1 MIRPA
6 LALLALRLSGAA
18 LAQGMTE
25 RVQLREIEVTVT
37 REGKPLAHEVLRL
50 PVYPDRKDSYGPTVS
65 YERRWNEELT
75 LDCGKQEAWNE
86 VETEIKFHAQD
97 QRGMTQFR
105 MEWSEVV
112 QRNDHK
118 QRCSKP
124 VKEERR
130 VQTIESTMRLE
141 PGVEQ
146 RWEGDHGI
154 VAVARVVERAA
165 GGA

>member
-6 LALLALRLSGAA
+6 LTLLALALSGSA

-25 RVQLREIEVTVT
+25 RILLREIEITVT

-50 PVYPDRKDSYGPTVS
+50 PIYPDRKDSYGPSVS

-75 LDCGKQEAWNE
+75 LDCGKQDAWNE
-86 VETEIKFHAQD
+86 VDTQIKFYAQD
-97 QRGMTQFR
+97 QRGMTQVR
-105 MEWSEVV
+105 IEWNEEV

-118 QRCSKP
+118 RQCSKP

-154 VAVARVVERAA
+154 VAIARVVERAA
-165 GGA
+165 KGS